1 MPLYRDTS
9 KKTSL
14 WVPILV
20 VLALIA
26 GIYIWQKGE
35 KTTEPAQVEQP
46 AVSEKKQPLPQE
58 AEKPVIRFPV
68 PEATVQV
75 EEETKIT
82 PEPVKQLKPLP
93 ALDESDA
100 SIQDELNG
108 LYNQQQFGEMF
119 LLEAI
124 VRHFVVTVDNMTGP
138 KLPQRYVFTKPP
150 TGKFAIKT
158 DTNNIEFID
167 PENYKR
173 YAGFIK
179 LAETVDTGKLVSVY
193 VHYYPL
199 FQKAYEEL
207 GYPNRYFND
216 RLIEVIDHLLMT
228 PVVQGPIKLVRPKVY
243 YQFANPELEAL
254 SAGQKILIR
263 IGYDNAVKVKA
274 KLREIRKALTTLR
287 RQ

>member
-1 MPLYRDTS
+1 MPLYRDNS
-9 KKTSL
+9 EKTSL
-14 WVPILV
+14 WVPVLV

-46 AVSEKKQPLPQE
+46 VVSEKKQTLPQE

-68 PEATVQV
+68 PEAPVQV

-82 PEPVKQLKPLP
+82 PEPVERPKPLP

-100 SIQDELNG
+100 SIQDELSG

-138 KLPQRYVFTKPP
+138 KLPQRYAFTKPP
-150 TGKFAIKT
+150 AGKFAVKT
-158 DTNNIEFID
+158 DTNNSEFID

-263 IGYDNAVKVKA
+263 IGHDNAVKVKA

-287 RQ
+287 R